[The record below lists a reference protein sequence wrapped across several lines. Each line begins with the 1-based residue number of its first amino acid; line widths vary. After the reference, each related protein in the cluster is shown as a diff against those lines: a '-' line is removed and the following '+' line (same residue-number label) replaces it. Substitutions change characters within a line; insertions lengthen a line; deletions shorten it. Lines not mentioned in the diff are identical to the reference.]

1 MRNKGIFL
9 LLFIGGMGALNA
21 QSPAYLHYT
30 VRHGLP
36 GNFVHCGLQDQ
47 NGLLWFGTDKGLA
60 SFDGMRF
67 RVYGVAEGL
76 PDPEVL
82 HIQEDSKGRI
92 WLFCFRK
99 KPCYLYQGRIITE
112 AEDPLLAAL
121 DFQTGTYTLEEG
133 PKGDIWLAEASKQTY
148 RVADGRAFPQQFP
161 DRVAAFGHLDSTL
174 LVFGLA
180 WIMRIGAKDD
190 IEVLHRMAPAFVSI
204 PSVAVSGRRILYA
217 YTSGLV
223 LLEWKDGRI
232 RQLDSMATLSGQVY
246 TDHLG
251 RFWVCSP
258 AEGAVLFDNAQGDL
272 SNPTYFLRG
281 KKVNRVFEDAQR
293 NLWFCTLNEGI
304 YVLQRNAP
312 LLFQDRQH
320 FPSLSIRSLAR
331 MPNGDLLAGD
341 DAGNIHI
348 LNGAKYIQRVSIGS
362 ADGYNLV
369 RQIVP
374 IAQDSF
380 WAVSDEGLF
389 RCSPPYRHPLT
400 FEEQASIKSIWIQP
414 PHIWLAAAT
423 FLSTLDPNSQTSKQ
437 YSGNRFTAVAADAE
451 GHIWAGGIDGL
462 YAERDRFQMNWG
474 DHFPELKQRIMAIH
488 KADSG
493 YLWIVTAKDGLLSV
507 SVRAGTVTD
516 VERLNQRLS
525 TPIRN
530 IQSCYVEPNQRVWLA
545 TNRGIYGIDR
555 DLHVVHFSTADG
567 LADDDVNAILVHND
581 TLWAG
586 TVSGISRM
594 VLKQPAETGHFKTR
608 IVGIAYEE
616 HNQPRYQHLLDST
629 LDARCLP
636 LSPNASMIELHLTG
650 LDYRHQGNLHFQVS
664 QTEELLPLQFWTW
677 NNLFSALFGQ
687 SDTLWLEASTF
698 RLGAHVPAGRY
709 RIQAVAIRP
718 SGLRSQQP
726 DEITLVK
733 YPHWYATI
741 WFFLLVWG
749 VILYGVRRFYR
760 TRLEYQK
767 AVTAAANL
775 QLQALQAQMNPHFI
789 GNSVNAIQQFLHPPN
804 PEKTSEYIAMFVRL
818 LRRTM
823 HYAETPIITLQ
834 EELAYIREYL
844 ELVQL
849 RLEDKFRY
857 TIEGVERIPS
867 DTPMP
872 SMLLQPILENAT
884 QHGLAPQGISVLEI
898 AFAFHNGNLRCSI
911 TDNGVGLRAAAAEQ
925 QKKSP
930 AGERV
935 SKGMELMH
943 KKIES
948 LNQIYLLNLT
958 ISVVDLS
965 DLEASATGT
974 RVVITFTP
982 SNIWKAKYPPPAVPN
997 RTS

>member
-1 MRNKGIFL
+1 MRNTGIFL
-9 LLFIGGMGALNA
+9 LLFIWGTGALSA

-36 GNFVHCGLQDQ
+36 GNFVHCGLQDR

-112 AEDPLLAAL
+112 VEDPLLAAL
-121 DFQTGTYTLEEG
+121 DFQTGICTMEER
-133 PKGDIWLAEASKQTY
+133 PNGDIWFAEATRKAY
-148 RVADGRAFPQQFP
+148 RITDGRASLQQFP
-161 DRVAAFGHLDSTL
+161 DQITAFRQVDTTL
-174 LVFGLA
+174 FAFGLA
-180 WIMRIGAKDD
+180 RIMRVGPKDG
-190 IEVLHRMAPAFVSI
+190 IEMLHQMAPAFVSI
-204 PSVAVSGRRILYA
+204 PSVVVNGHRILYA

-232 RQLDSMATLSGQVY
+232 RQLDSLATLSGQVY
-246 TDHLG
+246 ADHLG

-258 AEGAVLFDNAQGDL
+258 AYGAVLFDNAKADL

-320 FPSLSIRSLAR
+320 FSSLSIRSLAR
-331 MPNGDLLAGD
+331 MPNGHLLAGD

-348 LNGAKYIQRVSIGS
+348 LNNAKYIQRVSIGS

-389 RCSPPYRHPLT
+389 LCAPPFPPLT

-414 PHIWLAAAT
+414 PLIWLAAAT
-423 FLSTLDPNSQTSKQ
+423 FLSTLEPHSKTSKQ
-437 YSGNRFTAVAADAE
+437 YSGNRFTAVTADAE
-451 GHIWAGGIDGL
+451 GHIWVGGIDGL
-462 YAERDRFQMNWG
+462 YSQSDNFQLNWG
-474 DHFPELKQRIMAIH
+474 DYFSELKQRILAIH
-488 KADSG
+488 KADPG
-493 YLWIVTAKDGLLSV
+493 YLWIMTAKDGLLSV
-507 SVRAGTVTD
+507 SVQAGTVRS
-516 VERLNQRLS
+516 VERLDQRLA

-530 IQSCYVEPNQRVWLA
+530 IQAFYVEPNRRVWLG

-555 DLHVVHFSTADG
+555 NLHVVHFSTADG
-567 LADDDVNAILVHND
+567 LADDDVNAILVYGD

-594 VLKQPAETGHFKTR
+594 VLKQPSEAGQFKTR
-608 IVGIAYEE
+608 IVGVAYEE

-629 LDARCLP
+629 LNANCLP
-636 LSPNASMIELHLTG
+636 LSPDASMIEVHLTG

-677 NNLFSALFGQ
+677 NNLFSVLFDQ
-687 SDTLWLEASTF
+687 SDTLWLESGTL

-709 RIQAVAIRP
+709 RIQAIAIRP
-718 SGLRSQQP
+718 SGLHSQHP

-741 WFFLLVWG
+741 WVFLLVWG
-749 VILYGVRRFYR
+749 VVLYGVRRFYR

-849 RLEDKFRY
+849 RLGDKFRY
-857 TIEGVERIPS
+857 TIQGIETIAS

-884 QHGLAPQGISVLEI
+884 QHGLALHGISALEI

-911 TDNGVGLRAAAAEQ
+911 TDNGVGLHAAAAEQ

-935 SKGMELMH
+935 SKGMKLLH

-958 ISVVDLS
+958 ISMVDLS
-965 DLEASATGT
+965 DLDASATGT

-982 SNIWKAKYPPPAVPN
+982 GNIWKTKYPPPAVPN